1 MGALICLISAAIN
14 SARSQFLQMQ
24 SLDTPWKVDD
34 FEDTDIVVG
43 ENAEYGLESIEGY
56 SLDAQE
62 DEDID
67 YEGELEDGT
76 KGKHDE
82 EDKDGKKGKD
92 DEGEKDGK
100 KSKDDE
106 EDKDG
111 KKSKQ
116 DEGEKGGKKSKEDE
130 EEKDGKKGK
139 DDEEDKDGKKGKDDE
154 ENKDGKKSKDDE
166 EEKDGKKVKDDE
178 EEKNGK
184 KTKDDEFGY
193 YTYEFN
199 PMPIYHQEPEVHGK
213 FHTGDGGGGT
223 EFKIDNKNLTMDS
236 TINGCTFGKI
246 GHGRSNQCYC
256 ERAMY

>member
-43 ENAEYGLESIEGY
+43 ENAEDGLESIEGY

-116 DEGEKGGKKSKEDE
+116 DEEEKG
-130 EEKDGKKGK
+130 
-139 DDEEDKDGKKGKDDE
+139 
-154 ENKDGKKSKDDE
+154 GKKSKDDE

-184 KTKDDEFGY
+184 KTKQDDFGY

-223 EFKIDNKNLTMDS
+223 EFKIDN
-236 TINGCTFGKI
+236 
-246 GHGRSNQCYC
+246 
-256 ERAMY
+256 